1 MKMNDE
7 KEWGTE
13 PPKTCDRGIFFFP
26 KTRCNRPAYMEV
38 YWMQGNI
45 HVPLKR
51 HWSYLCRYHYYID
64 RIKNFI
70 FRWRNWYCD
79 IDD

>member
-1 MKMNDE
+1 MN
-7 KEWGTE
+7 
-13 PPKTCDRGIFFFP
+13 KTCDKKVCEG
-26 KTRCNRPAYMEV
+26 RCDRAAYKEV
-38 YWMQGNI
+38 YWKSNGT
-45 HVPLKR
+45 R
-51 HWSYLCRYHYYID
+51 HWSFLCRYHYYID